1 MPIAAIPLYL
11 QQGLQGAAPSP
22 GLKFGLLLPLW
33 NARADLDALV
43 DSKAARGSEQALALR
58 QTRDRQGRDA
68 AVAELQQSRSSEGRF
83 DEWTL
88 TESAKRGAW
97 DQVCSLSEGDLA
109 RMHALLRRQQALAD
123 ARPQAA
129 HLRVDA
135 VSSSPFTT
143 GLGQAHPLE
152 NGFAFSLPHG
162 LPYLAGSGVK
172 GVLRRA
178 ARELGHGLWEGRHAP
193 WLQPSWRLARR
204 GADDLLLTPLDL
216 LFGLEP
222 PDGREDDVAQLRGAL
237 TFWDVHPQLPGKA
250 LQVEI
255 MTPHQGHYY
264 QRGETPH
271 DSGRPVPI
279 SFLTVPPGAGF
290 SFHVACDLPHL
301 KLLCAAPLPGAPD
314 LLTEGPTHWKQLLR
328 DCLQLA
334 FDWLGFGAKTA
345 VGYGALQVDREAE
358 ERRAEAEQQA
368 RQKAE
373 REARMAQLSE
383 AGQRIQAF
391 IEQCEVRVE
400 QLRGGKEKPNRLL
413 HTAARQLAAA
423 AEGDA
428 FSPVE
433 RRAAADAIEHWLPK
447 LVQIDPKDL
456 RKQLKLRQLRGEA

>member
-43 DSKAARGSEQALALR
+43 DAKAARGSEQALALR
-58 QTRDRQGRDA
+58 QTRDREGRDA
-68 AVAELQQSRSSEGRF
+68 AVAQLQQGRSNQGRF

-88 TESAKRGAW
+88 TESAKRSAW
-97 DQVCSLSEGDLA
+97 DQVCSLCEDDLA
-109 RMHALLRRQQALAD
+109 RMRALLQRQQALAD
-123 ARPQAA
+123 ARPSAA

-135 VSSSPFTT
+135 VASAPFTT

-162 LPYLAGSGVK
+162 LPSLAGSGVK

-178 ARELGHGLWEGRHAP
+178 ARELGQGLWDGREAP
-193 WLQPSWRLARR
+193 WLQPFWRLARR

-216 LFGLEP
+216 LFGLVP
-222 PDGREDDVAQLRGAL
+222 PDGRDDDVAQLRGAL
-237 TFWDVHPQLPGKA
+237 SFWDVHPQLPGKA

-255 MTPHQGHYY
+255 MTPHQGDYY
-264 QRGETPH
+264 QRGDTPH

-279 SFLTVPPGAGF
+279 HFLTVPPGAGF
-290 SFHVACDLPHL
+290 SFHIACDQPHL
-301 KLLCAAPLPGAPD
+301 RRLCASPLPGAPD
-314 LLTEGPTHWKQLLR
+314 LLAEGPLHWKQLLR

-358 ERRAEAEQQA
+358 ERRAEAERQA
-368 RQKAE
+368 REKAE

-383 AGQRIQAF
+383 AARHIQAF
-391 IEQCEVRVE
+391 IEKCEARAG
-400 QLRGGKEKPNRLL
+400 QLRGGKDKPNTGL
-413 HTAARQLAAA
+413 HAEARQLAAV

-428 FSPVE
+428 FSPDE
-433 RRAAADAIEHWLPK
+433 RKAAADAIEHWLPK

-456 RKQLKLRQLRGEA
+456 RKQLKLRQLRGEP